1 MLDSVNI
8 WLKILVKQRLNT
20 DLRIVKFSLFLC
32 NIKLFHKHILYPL
45 KYSKIIAGTM
55 TWGNWGKKMSK
66 KEMEALMQH
75 CISQGITTFDHA
87 DIYGAYTTETDFG
100 NALKSSGIIRED
112 IQLISKC
119 GIQYVCENR
128 DNKVKHYNYSKD
140 YIIWSIEESLKNLNT
155 EYLDLL
161 LLHRPS
167 PLMDAEEIAE
177 AITILKK
184 DGKIKDFG
192 VSNFTASQMDMV
204 GLRMDI
210 DVNQIEFSLTEHSA
224 MLDGTLDYMKTCGIL
239 PMAWS
244 PLGSVF
250 REDNEQTRRIHKQL
264 GQLLDK
270 YNATEDQLL
279 LAWTLKHPAG
289 IIPVVGTTNKDR
301 LKQAMEATKINL
313 ELEDW
318 FLILVACQG
327 HKVP

>member
-1 MLDSVNI
+1 V
-8 WLKILVKQRLNT
+8 
-20 DLRIVKFSLFLC
+20 
-32 NIKLFHKHILYPL
+32 
-45 KYSKIIAGTM
+45 KYSRLIAGTM
-55 TWGNWGKKMSK
+55 TWGSWGKQLSK
-66 KEMEALMQH
+66 KDMADLMHH
-75 CISQGITTFDHA
+75 CLEHHITTFDHA
-87 DIYGAYTTETDFG
+87 DIYGAYTTEADFG
-100 NALKSSGIIRED
+100 KAFLDSGIKRED

-119 GIQYVCENR
+119 GIQYLAENR

-140 YIIWSIEESLKNLNT
+140 YIIWSVEESLKHLET

-167 PLMDAEEIAE
+167 PLMVAEEIAE
-177 AITILKK
+177 AITLLKK
-184 DGKIKDFG
+184 DGKIREFG
-192 VSNFTASQMDMV
+192 LSNFTPSQMDLI

-210 DVNQIEFSLTEHSA
+210 DVNQIEFSLTQHAA
-224 MLDGTLDYMKTCGIL
+224 MHDGTLDYMTTCGIK

-264 GQLLDK
+264 GELKDK

-279 LAWTLKHPAG
+279 LAWTLKHPSG
-289 IIPVVGTTNKDR
+289 IHPVVGTTNKQR
-301 LKQAMEATKINL
+301 LQQAMEATKINL

-318 FLILVACQG
+318 FLILVASQG

>member
-1 MLDSVNI
+1 
-8 WLKILVKQRLNT
+8 
-20 DLRIVKFSLFLC
+20 
-32 NIKLFHKHILYPL
+32 
-45 KYSKIIAGTM
+45 M
-55 TWGNWGKKMSK
+55 TWGSWGKQLSK
-66 KEMEALMQH
+66 KDMVALMHH
-75 CISQGITTFDHA
+75 CISNKITTFDHA
-87 DIYGAYTTETDFG
+87 DIYGAYTTEAEFGKAFTD
-100 NALKSSGIIRED
+100 SGIKREE

-119 GIQYVCENR
+119 GIQYLSENR
-128 DNKVKHYNYSKD
+128 NNKVKHYDYNKD
-140 YIIWSIEESLKNLNT
+140 YIIWSVEQSLQHLNT

-167 PLMDAEEIAE
+167 PLMVAEEIAE

-184 DGKIKDFG
+184 EGKIRDFG
-192 VSNFTASQMDMV
+192 VSNFTPSQMDMI
-204 GLRMDI
+204 GLRVDI

-224 MLDGTLDYMKTCGIL
+224 MHNGTLDYMKTCGIK

-264 GQLLDK
+264 GQLMEK

-279 LAWTLKHPAG
+279 LAWIMKHPAY
-289 IIPVVGTTNKDR
+289 IHPVVGTTNKDR
-301 LKQAMEATKINL
+301 LKQAVEATKIEL

-327 HKVP
+327 YKVP